1 VPSVSVSLRNW
12 LPCIEVTDDMLISWS
27 AAFILLFLF
36 FRCAV
41 TTTGALLVWYAF
53 LGGFFVAMLVVS
65 KKIRND
71 GDTVCWRRLHQ
82 RGLGRWDVEM
92 VFIPTAFYSA
102 WVLTR
107 FSVSLV
113 ARSLLF
119 SRLHPARDPV
129 FGWSFVLLSLSAVR
143 PPGDPFAVQ
152 G

>member
-71 GDTVCWRRLHQ
+71 GDTVC
-82 RGLGRWDVEM
+82 
-92 VFIPTAFYSA
+92 
-102 WVLTR
+102 
-107 FSVSLV
+107 
-113 ARSLLF
+113 
-119 SRLHPARDPV
+119 
-129 FGWSFVLLSLSAVR
+129 
-143 PPGDPFAVQ
+143 
-152 G
+152 